1 MERDSSP
8 AIQSRSPPPWEAAL
22 GPAVLLGL
30 LAAVLGGWSL
40 QWIREDNA
48 RSIQRNAA
56 GLAAGETRTIARL
69 QYAGLARDVLR
80 SFGLTAVSLAAAAA
94 VGARMPM
101 VPSLRI
107 VTAVAIGAGLA
118 AAAGGALRSAGRGA
132 RMRWLAAGA
141 GLGLLITLV
150 R

>member
-1 MERDSSP
+1 MVETGGAVIACSMTTLSGYL
-8 AIQSRSPPPWEAAL
+8 AL
-22 GPAVLLGL
+22 LMSVNGAV
-30 LAAVLGGWSL
+30 
-40 QWIREDNA
+40 
-48 RSIQRNAA
+48 
-56 GLAAGETRTIARL
+56 
-69 QYAGLARDVLR
+69 R

-94 VGARMPM
+94 RGARMPM
-101 VPSLRI
+101 SPSLRI